1 MRLSRASLETDNTSD
16 GLLDPDSTSNL
27 HVLIPATRPPKFAK
41 RKV

>member
-16 GLLDPDSTSNL
+16 GLLDPDSTLNL
-27 HVLIPATRPPKFAK
+27 HVLILATRPPKFAK